1 MISSP
6 QPFGP
11 WGRSI
16 AVTLGVLSV
25 LIYVTMGTIR
35 ETARRPD
42 TVRNMIS
49 LHDEAEPP
57 AAFREGTATGKKSVY
72 VRNKESE

>member
-1 MISSP
+1 M
-6 QPFGP
+6 
-11 WGRSI
+11 
-16 AVTLGVLSV
+16 TLGMLAV

-49 LHDEAEPP
+49 LHDEAEQP
-57 AAFREGTATGKKSVY
+57 AAFREGAATGKHSVY
-72 VRNKESE
+72 VRTKEAE

>member
-1 MISSP
+1 
-6 QPFGP
+6 
-11 WGRSI
+11 
-16 AVTLGVLSV
+16 LSV

-49 LHDEAEPP
+49 LHDEAEHP
-57 AAFREGTATGKKSVY
+57 AAFREEAGIGKKSVH
-72 VRNKESE
+72 VGTKGPE